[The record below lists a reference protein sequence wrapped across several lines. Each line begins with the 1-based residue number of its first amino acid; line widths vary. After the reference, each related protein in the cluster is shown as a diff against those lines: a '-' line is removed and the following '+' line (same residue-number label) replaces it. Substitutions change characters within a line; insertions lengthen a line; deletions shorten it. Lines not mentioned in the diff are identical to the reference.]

1 MDKKIVKHVK
11 ERSGM
16 LCEVC
21 GSNQGVQFHHVVGG
35 NGKRKQC
42 ENEHSV
48 IALCLNHHTGAEGVH
63 NGNSELDLHLK
74 QKLEAKYIAMGYSDE
89 KIRYLM
95 GGIRYL

>member
-1 MDKKIVKHVK
+1 MNKEVVKHVK

-21 GSNQGVQFHHVVGG
+21 GSNQGVQFHHIIGG
-35 NGKRKQC
+35 GSRSSC
-42 ENEHSV
+42 ETKESV

-63 NGNSELDLHLK
+63 NGNAKLDLQLK
-74 QKLEAKYIAMGYSDE
+74 KRLEAKYIALGYSDE

-95 GGIRYL
+95 GGRRYL